1 MAVDVARGGRRRVS
15 MRLAIWGGLG
25 ALMLLPPL
33 AIELMD
39 EAAGDPGDFIFGAV
53 LLAGM
58 GLALEV
64 AARVPDRRAHLAGGV
79 LALLT
84 ASAQAWIN
92 LAVGVIGDEDDP
104 ANLMYFAVLAVAAAG
119 AVLSRLRPLGLA
131 YAMCA
136 AAAAQIG
143 TFVAALVLGLG
154 FTGPITV
161 FFTALW
167 LISAWLF
174 RRAARTRPAA

>member
-1 MAVDVARGGRRRVS
+1 MTLQEAGDGRRRIG
-15 MRLAIWGGLG
+15 MRLAVWGGLG

-33 AIELMD
+33 AIELVD

-53 LLAGM
+53 LLAAM
-58 GLALEV
+58 GLAFEV
-64 AARVPDRRAHLAGGV
+64 AARMPDRRAYVAGLV
-79 LALLT
+79 LAVLT
-84 ASAQAWIN
+84 AGAQAWIN
-92 LAVGVIGDEDDP
+92 LAVGVIGNEEDP
-104 ANLMYFAVLAVAAAG
+104 ANLMYFAVVGVAAGG
-119 AVLSRLRPLGLA
+119 ALVARLRPLGLA
-131 YAMCA
+131 YAMVA
-136 AAAAQIG
+136 AAAAQIV

-174 RRAARTRPAA
+174 RRSVRTRT